1 MQRKLTFEELVK
13 FGQSH
18 NFIIKEDTCVN
29 LDTLSRWISW
39 SSGSDTS
46 VKGHCNSINRVFNE
60 ISNDISLKKNPTG
73 ERLKVIFPNE

>member
-18 NFIIKEDTCVN
+18 NYIIKEDAV
-29 LDTLSRWISW
+29 SRVISW
-39 SSGSDTS
+39 YPSGDNR
-46 VKGHCNSINRVFNE
+46 VVCHCNTINEVFE
-60 ISNDISLKKNPTG
+60 QISDDISMKKNPTG

>member
-18 NFIIKEDTCVN
+18 NYTIKEFGSVN
-29 LDTLSRWISW
+29 TLSRGIDWYSNGDPSI
-39 SSGSDTS
+39 G
-46 VKGHCNSINRVFNE
+46 GHCSSINQVFSE
-60 ISNDISLKKNPTG
+60 ISHNISLKKNPTG

>member
-18 NFIIKEDTCVN
+18 NYIIKEDA
-29 LDTLSRWISW
+29 LSRVISLYP
-39 SSGSDTS
+39 SGDHS
-46 VKGHCNSINRVFNE
+46 VVYHCDSINKVFNE
-60 ISNDISLKKNPTG
+60 IANDISLKKNPTG

>member
-18 NFIIKEDTCVN
+18 NYIIKEDA
-29 LDTLSRWISW
+29 LSRVISW
-39 SSGSDTS
+39 YPSGDNR
-46 VKGHCNSINRVFNE
+46 VVYHCDSINKVFNE
-60 ISNDISLKKNPTG
+60 IANDISLKKNPTG

>member
-18 NFIIKEDTCVN
+18 NYTIKESVCVN
-29 LDTLSRWISW
+29 TLSKGIGWYSNGDPSI
-39 SSGSDTS
+39 G
-46 VKGHCNSINRVFNE
+46 GHCSSINQVFSE
-60 ISNDISLKKNPTG
+60 ISHNISLKKNPTG

>member
-1 MQRKLTFEELVK
+1 MQRKLTLEELVK

-18 NFIIKEDTCVN
+18 NYTIKAETHKVWHIK
-29 LDTLSRWISW
+29 SISW
-39 SSGSDTS
+39 YSNGDASIGGSCDT
-46 VKGHCNSINRVFNE
+46 INEVFNE

>member
-18 NFIIKEDTCVN
+18 NYIIKEDNFVN

-39 SSGSDTS
+39 YPSGDNR
-46 VKGHCNSINRVFNE
+46 VVCHCSTINQVFNE

-73 ERLKVIFPNE
+73 ERLKVIFPDE